1 MQVLLAYRRASRRV
15 ILLDWGGTLTPA
27 DSGFYDQREEGGFTV
42 PDATLSLL
50 QTLCSEPQN
59 HVMILSGLGRDKV
72 QRAFGEVPNLSL
84 AVEHG
89 FHFRIKNGPWQQL
102 KPGVDISWREVADA
116 IMRVYSTR
124 TSGSFVQ
131 RKGAS
136 IVWNHQ
142 HADPEFGTMQAREL
156 QYHLQGV
163 LAAFAVVV
171 RAGKGYVE
179 ACPKGINKGV
189 MAERIIELEQADDA
203 RPYPPLFTC
212 PLSSHLLRSL
222 PPPSPQKEHRRVFPL
237 ALLQPHL
244 S

>member
-1 MQVLLAYRRASRRV
+1 MARGHTHPRAAVLHP
-15 ILLDWGGTLTPA
+15 LTVLHPVA
-27 DSGFYDQREEGGFTV
+27 VLHPLTV
-42 PDATLSLL
+42 LHTSC
-50 QTLCSEPQN
+50 Q
-59 HVMILSGLGRDKV
+59 
-72 QRAFGEVPNLSL
+72 
-84 AVEHG
+84 
-89 FHFRIKNGPWQQL
+89 
-102 KPGVDISWREVADA
+102 VADA

-222 PPPSPQKEHRRVFPL
+222 PPHHRRRNAEGCFHLPYYNPIFPDSRL
-237 ALLQPHL
+237 YLCSPNPPPLTPLTIQSRAGRYACGAAAEPGPPRQPIEPESEPARERLGRGAARFRPLHRR
-244 S
+244 